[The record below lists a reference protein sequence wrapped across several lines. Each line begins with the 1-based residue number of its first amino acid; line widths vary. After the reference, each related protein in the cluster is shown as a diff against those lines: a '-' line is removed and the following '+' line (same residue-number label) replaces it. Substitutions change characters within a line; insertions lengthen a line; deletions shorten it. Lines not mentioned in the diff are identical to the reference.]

1 MIFRITIILFF
12 LLNTTS
18 YAYSDYD
25 IDGVEDSIDECPN
38 TPFDILVDE
47 NGCQEGK
54 TYKGEVTLLAG
65 TISSIDKNRDTLT
78 NLIFSA
84 NYSYYDLDISI
95 SSLNEISNTTSESSN
110 PLYINSGYKIKLS
123 NNLQTRAYVGVK
135 TATEKNDY
143 YIGTY
148 FNYNIDKTKD
158 IFVLYSYTLSGDTK
172 TQNYGNYSTLSLGGG
187 KIVFKNWY
195 SSLSYDFS
203 QKNIKNG
210 EDYKAIS
217 WSNTVA
223 ITTKYF
229 ILTNYSY
236 GLNNGASAHTINL
249 QFGVK
254 FE

>member
-1 MIFRITIILFF
+1 MIFRIATIVFLFF
-12 LLNTTS
+12 NSIS

-38 TPFDILVDE
+38 TPFDILVDK

-54 TYKGEVTLLAG
+54 TYRGDITLLAG
-65 TISSIDKNRDTLT
+65 SISSIDKDRDNIT

-84 NYSYYDLDISI
+84 NYSYHDLDISI
-95 SSLNEISNTTSESSN
+95 SSLNDISNNISESSN
-110 PLYINSGYKIKLS
+110 PFYISSGYKIKLS
-123 NNLQTRAYVGVK
+123 NKLQTRAYAGVK
-135 TATEKNDY
+135 TAKEQNDY
-143 YIGTY
+143 YVGTHFDY
-148 FNYNIDKTKD
+148 SIDETKD
-158 IFVLYSYTLSGDTK
+158 IFFLYSYTLSGDTK
-172 TQNYGNYSTLSLGGG
+172 TQNYDNYNTLSLGSG
-187 KIVFKNWY
+187 KIILTNWY

-203 QKNIKNG
+203 QKSIKSG
-210 EDYKAIS
+210 KDYKALS

-223 ITTKYF
+223 ITTRYF

-236 GLNNGASAHTINL
+236 GLSDGASAHTINI